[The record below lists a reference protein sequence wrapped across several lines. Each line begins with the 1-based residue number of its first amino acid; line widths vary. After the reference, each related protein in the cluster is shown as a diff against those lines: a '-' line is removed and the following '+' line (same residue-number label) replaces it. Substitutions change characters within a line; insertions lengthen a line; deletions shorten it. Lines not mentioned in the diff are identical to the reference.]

1 MNEDEKTNDIL
12 SIEEIKDLKDIF
24 IKDYE
29 IKQDLLKISSAPK
42 VSIDKEVSL
51 PDRTFNIEIKND
63 NNYAFVIKSNESFID
78 KPIINDIIDV
88 SDNKYIETFNKFIT
102 NHKLS
107 LKEIENLFDK
117 LILLIKK

>member
-1 MNEDEKTNDIL
+1 MNKDENTNNIL
-12 SIEEIKDLKDIF
+12 SIKEIKDLKGIF

-42 VSIDKEVSL
+42 ISIGEEVSI
-51 PDRTFNIEIKND
+51 PDRTFNIEIMD
-63 NNYAFVIKSNESFID
+63 NNIIIKSNESFID
-78 KPIINDIIDV
+78 KPIINDNIDI

-117 LILLIKK
+117 LILLLEK